1 MKSAAYFILLAA
13 LGVTAF
19 ALTATCLPAPAWAQ
33 SDKAASPPPE
43 TDEEK
48 AGAELFDDGAP
59 PASPFTVGELKTHP
73 RDTQFGQRK
82 PRINERFVYDDT
94 HLGAVDRRRQLS
106 PASDRN
112 ILAPLAQ
119 TPEKGTVSYGNYNI
133 IGNVLTYAPSDEL
146 AVTAGTMLPLGDE
159 NFVGSLSAK
168 YKFYESRDL
177 IVSVLPF
184 GAYVNGVERLDT
196 SHAGLGAGL
205 LADYHLSDSIVI
217 GAGVSGF
224 AALYGAY
231 DRNSTDCTRSEFRTD
246 GCEVVSDGE
255 ALPAGGHWM
264 AATLGTVW
272 YVVDSLALN
281 VEFVHG
287 FSWGSFL
294 GVEDDGNQD
303 DMEEA
308 FEAAGRER
316 LQDPEFATGLPNG
329 GGPVF
334 SVGAT
339 WSNDRAALQF
349 AMVFMRE
356 ADNPETQILD
366 ESRKFQGF
374 PILSGSFNF

>member
-1 MKSAAYFILLAA
+1 MKSAAYIILLAA
-13 LGVTAF
+13 LGLTAF
-19 ALTATCLPAPAWAQ
+19 GLTAISLPAPAWAQ
-33 SDKAASPPPE
+33 SDEEASPPSEP
-43 TDEEK
+43 D
-48 AGAELFDDGAP
+48 DDGAP
-59 PASPFTVGELKTHP
+59 PDSPFTVGELKTHP
-73 RDTQFGQRK
+73 RDTHFGQRE
-82 PRINERFVYDDT
+82 PHINERFVYDDA
-94 HLGAVDRRRQLS
+94 HLSAVDRRRQIS

-119 TPEKGTVSYGNYNI
+119 TPKKGTISYGNYNI
-133 IGNVLTYAPSDEL
+133 LGNVLTYAPSDEL

-159 NFVGSLSAK
+159 NFLGSLSAK
-168 YKFYESRDL
+168 YKFYETRDL

-184 GAYVNGVERLDT
+184 GAYTDGVQRLDT

-205 LADYHLSDSIVI
+205 LADYHLSDSIVV

-231 DRNSTDCTRSEFRTD
+231 ERNSTDCTRTEFRND
-246 GCEVVSDGE
+246 GCEVVSEGE

-272 YVVDSLALN
+272 YVVDTFALN

-287 FSWGSFL
+287 LSWGSFL
-294 GVEDDGNQD
+294 GIEDDGTQD
-303 DMEEA
+303 DMDEA
-308 FEAAGRER
+308 FEAAGRDR

-339 WSNDRAALQF
+339 WASERSAVQF

-356 ADNPETQILD
+356 ADNPETQVLD
-366 ESRKFQGF
+366 ESRKFQGL
-374 PILSGSFNF
+374 PMLSGSFNF